1 MIRRGA
7 FVATVAVGLANPA
20 LAQDFGAASGGS
32 TAHEAAQRVLP
43 VSSAAIARYFVEAK
57 GCDKAVPVSVAARG
71 REGMGVPTLDV
82 TSSCRAATNLHLTDG
97 QDYNTC
103 MQDEQQARNQIRKGW
118 SSYSPAIRARCTGEA
133 TTGGSPSYVD
143 LFECMDM
150 AKDAAHLE
158 ATGNGLDMTTS
169 TETTGSIT
177 GQGSEARE
185 SARIKQNARS
195 VARTIR
201 IPSESDL
208 DHAQAIDPN
217 ILRGV
222 CQGC

>member
-1 MIRRGA
+1 MIRRNA
-7 FVATVAVGLANPA
+7 LMAAVAVGLANPA
-20 LAQDFGAASGGS
+20 LAQGIGAASDGS
-32 TAHEAAQRVLP
+32 AASEAAQRVPP
-43 VSSAAIARYFVEAK
+43 VSSAAHKRCFVEAK
-57 GCDKAVPVSVAARG
+57 GSDKAVRVSVAARSRKG
-71 REGMGVPTLDV
+71 TGVPTLDV

-97 QDYNTC
+97 QDYITC
-103 MQDEQQARNQIRKGW
+103 MQDEQQARDQIHKGW

-150 AKDAAHLE
+150 AKGAANLE
-158 ATGNGLDMTTS
+158 AAGNGLDMTTS
-169 TETTGSIT
+169 PETTGSIT
-177 GQGSEARE
+177 EQGSESRKG
-185 SARIKQNARS
+185 ARIKQNARS
-195 VARTIR
+195 TARTIR
-201 IPSESDL
+201 IPSEGDL